1 MLRRKLHESLTVRI
15 FLITLLILLGAG
27 AITFALIAWATPS
40 TYTAVVNSDLA
51 AQVDALAGRLAA
63 FPDLPMAPPY
73 EGAKDYILVED
84 IDDTETLTALASLT
98 CEALRASE
106 RPKRRKYG
114 CI

>member
-1 MLRRKLHESLTVRI
+1 
-15 FLITLLILLGAG
+15 
-27 AITFALIAWATPS
+27 
-40 TYTAVVNSDLA
+40 
-51 AQVDALAGRLAA
+51 
-63 FPDLPMAPPY
+63 MAPPY

>member
-1 MLRRKLHESLTVRI
+1 MGRSGKAER
-15 FLITLLILLGAG
+15 
-27 AITFALIAWATPS
+27 
-40 TYTAVVNSDLA
+40 A
-51 AQVDALAGRLAA
+51 ASV
-63 FPDLPMAPPY
+63 
-73 EGAKDYILVED
+73 GAKDYILVED

>member
-1 MLRRKLHESLTVRI
+1 MATDRGFVEYVTEQLQ
-15 FLITLLILLGAG
+15 GAG
-27 AITFALIAWATPS
+27 SVRAKRMFGEYGLFCDGLFF
-40 TYTAVVNSDLA
+40 AVVCADQL
-51 AQVDALAGRLAA
+51 
-63 FPDLPMAPPY
+63 FIKPMAPPY

-84 IDDTETLTALASLT
+84 IDDAETLTALASLT